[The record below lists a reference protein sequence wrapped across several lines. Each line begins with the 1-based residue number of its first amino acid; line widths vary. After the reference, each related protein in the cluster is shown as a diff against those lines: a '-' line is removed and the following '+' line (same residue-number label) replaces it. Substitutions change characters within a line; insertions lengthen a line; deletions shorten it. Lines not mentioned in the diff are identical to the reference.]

1 MTHTLTRSF
10 SHVSHQSRSRFLV
23 SNRHRYSRQVS
34 SFSVSCHF
42 PQSVNLYKLHTTLQS
57 LTDKEAKL
65 MTNIREGLTL
75 PGLTN
80 WYGLCN
86 LFTYICYTYIWHLV
100 HAVLLVVLHNSVR
113 NISNHCLL
121 DQLPRASLDVSSST
135 PHLQT
140 HFK

>member
-1 MTHTLTRSF
+1 M
-10 SHVSHQSRSRFLV
+10 
-23 SNRHRYSRQVS
+23 
-34 SFSVSCHF
+34 
-42 PQSVNLYKLHTTLQS
+42 NLCKLHTTLQS

-100 HAVLLVVLHNSVR
+100 HAILLVVLR
-113 NISNHCLL
+113 NVVQSIANHCIL
-121 DQLPRASLDVSSST
+121 DQLTRASLHVSSST
-135 PHLQT
+135 PHLKSCFKLVQSSFSDAVWANVFMLQSKDRGNASQT
-140 HFK
+140 DESTQN

>member
-1 MTHTLTRSF
+1 MTHTLTQSF
-10 SHVSHQSRSRFLV
+10 SHASHRSRSRLFV
-23 SNRHRYSRQVS
+23 SNRSRYSRWIS
-34 SFSVSCHF
+34 SFSASCHF
-42 PQSVNLYKLHTTLQS
+42 PQSVNLYKLHTTFQS

-100 HAVLLVVLHNSVR
+100 HAVLLVVLR
-113 NISNHCLL
+113 NIVQSISNHCVLL
-121 DQLPRASLDVSSST
+121 ELLCMSLLQRHICNRALS
-135 PHLQT
+135 
-140 HFK
+140 